1 MRQTALVAL
10 RCATSLSWLAWIESC
25 AALAA
30 SLLSE
35 VTPRS
40 ARPQQQLLSWRL
52 KLLSL
57 SEALHVSLLLTLVA
71 PAFHRHVY
79 FVSS

>member
-1 MRQTALVAL
+1 LVAL

-57 SEALHVSLLLTLVA
+57 SLLHVSLLLTLVA

-79 FVSS
+79 FVSSQQQQQ